1 MKLSIIIPSFNEENT
16 IEEIIKRVKKEKIN
30 EVEKEII
37 IVNDGSTDKTKN
49 ILKKMPGI
57 KLVDYEKNQGKG
69 YAIRQ
74 GIKTATGDYILIQDA
89 DLEYDPRDYK
99 KLLKPILE
107 EKTEVVYGSRFLGE
121 RRNMFFWHMLG
132 NKFLSFSTNV
142 LFNTTLSDME
152 VGYKVIPRKLLL
164 SLDLKENCFG
174 FEPEVTAKILRKK
187 KRIYEVPISYSGR
200 EYDEGKKIT
209 WLDGIKAIF
218 FLLKYRF
225 FNW

>member
-200 EYDEGKKIT
+200 EYDEGKKNNLAG
-209 WLDGIKAIF
+209 W
-218 FLLKYRF
+218 
-225 FNW
+225 N